1 MTRFG
6 RALSHLKS
14 TQIDEKIKVLN
25 KELEKTGF
33 LAEQPANSTANFYY
47 SVEPIP
53 GTPAEMTAV
62 PDPEGILTG
71 EWNQP
76 SNGYDASDPNTW
88 ENAFNDWSWLRNPND
103 VAGETDRPVTI
114 SIDTDWD
121 DAVAGAGT
129 LLATVGHGP
138 ALGYVSNA
146 GVFEPLVTSSYWS
159 SLVPPTDANRGS
171 AASGRHY
178 SSSIP
183 EAKWSQM
190 QSMYASYE
198 SMKDSATTKTIQ
210 MWYPW
215 SYFWYGSWETYAGT
229 KKGGDSGRYVLIN
242 ASIYLDPNEYQTKAA
257 VPAYDL
263 ITRDSLDDPKYYP
276 GNPNRFMDFL
286 RGALDVG
293 EKALDWLTDR
303 AFQPLDKLGDVFDGA
318 IDAVGGITGA
328 INNLSND
335 QIQDAANDFKQS
347 EGYEKLATAGQVL
360 ADFLSGDLE
369 DGSINNDYLGQKY
382 VNNAFARVKI
392 NDQGNVEVGDNVIG
406 SGGKPSYDSSTGLV
420 TLPFNYDFDTNEEQ
434 IMKDPDKYDVTKDIR
449 TGAGMILNWMFG
461 GKYGIDSGQ
470 VPFAGYAIWIQKLRG
485 IAKGTTGHGITMSLE
500 DIKKLKN
507 DDFITQL
514 KNDGIITEGLSLS
527 EGWESPKHT
536 YIDKDQQQRWFNAD
550 DVAPVY
556 PKDPP
561 PEMIRGYHPK
571 LLSKSQHS
579 IPYIKVT
586 KKDLIR
592 SHKLTKDEA
601 QEMIQLVDRLNE
613 FIKNNPDK
621 LVYARERY
629 PKDDVRLAELNFKL
643 DMQLAAADDY
653 IETQFPENKR
663 RLKLIQRA
671 VKKSTQL
678 TDPKTYKKNS
688 KHLPFEDT
696 GILRT
701 VNDLETYGAPTRKK
715 KTRKKNKWIQ
725 KPKKKTKQDIMNE
738 KMNKLEI
745 DMKKTLTNA

>member
-6 RALSHLKS
+6 RAISHLKS
-14 TQIDEKIKVLN
+14 TQIDEKIKFLN
-25 KELEKTGF
+25 KELEKTGVVCE
-33 LAEQPANSTANFYY
+33 AAPANSTGNLYY
-47 SVEPIP
+47 TTTPVPA
-53 GTPAEMTAV
+53 TPAEMTPV
-62 PDPEGILTG
+62 PDPEGVTTA
-71 EWNQP
+71 EFVQP
-76 SNGYDASDPNTW
+76 SNGFDVNDPDTW
-88 ENAFNDWSWLRNPND
+88 ENAYNDFSWLYNPNE
-103 VAGETDRPVTI
+103 VGGETDRPVTT
-114 SIDTDWD
+114 SIDPDWTG
-121 DAVAGAGT
+121 AVAGAGIFRAHT
-129 LLATVGHGP
+129 GWGQS
-138 ALGYVSNA
+138 LGYVSNA
-146 GVFEPLVTSSYWS
+146 GVYQALVTAGSMSSAMI
-159 SLVPPTDANRGS
+159 PPTDANRGS
-171 AASGRHY
+171 PLSGRHY

-183 EAKWSQM
+183 EEKWLQM
-190 QSMYASYE
+190 QAIYADYE
-198 SMKDSATTKTIQ
+198 SMVAAGDVGTQTIKV
-210 MWYPW
+210 WYPW
-215 SYFWYGSWETYAGT
+215 SYFFNGSWEGYSGVKRSDYHILISATFY
-229 KKGGDSGRYVLIN
+229 KKANKY
-242 ASIYLDPNEYQTKAA
+242 ETKAA

-263 ITRDSLDDPKYYP
+263 ITRDSLDDGNFYP

-293 EKALDWLTDR
+293 EKAFDFLKDL

-406 SGGKPSYDSSTGLV
+406 SGGKPSYDPSTGLV

-536 YIDKDQQQRWFNAD
+536 YIDKDQQKRWFNAD

-571 LLSKSQHS
+571 LLPKSQHS
-579 IPYIKVT
+579 IPFIKVT

-621 LVYARERY
+621 LAYARERY

-653 IETQFPENKR
+653 LETQFPENKR

-671 VKKSTQL
+671 VKKSTEL
-678 TDPKTYKKNS
+678 TDPKTYKKKS
-688 KHLPFEDT
+688 KYLPFEDT

-725 KPKKKTKQDIMNE
+725 KPKKKTSEDMMNE
-738 KMNKLEI
+738 KMIQLEM
-745 DMKKTLTNA
+745 DMKKTIPD